1 MGACRDC
8 KNCTNSMVVHAGR
21 KALRG
26 YIALSTIGMS
36 EAALAMR
43 KKCRQCGHQ
52 MSLHGFDQVA
62 GLPQPL
68 VETQSDSGFR
78 MRRFLSRPPAQPLSP
93 EPERTPPPESPSAT
107 EGSALSVADE
117 LLKLAQLRDAGVLT
131 PEEFEAQKAK
141 LLR

>member
-8 KNCTNSMVVHAGR
+8 KNCTNSVAVHAGR
-21 KALRG
+21 KALRAF
-26 YIALSTIGMS
+26 IAVSSSGAS
-36 EAALAMR
+36 EVALAMR

-78 MRRFLSRPPAQPLSP
+78 MRRFLSRPPAQHLAP
-93 EPERTPPPESPSAT
+93 EPDSTPLPESPSPT
-107 EGSALSVADE
+107 EAPALSVADE

-131 PEEFEAQKAK
+131 SQEFEAQKAK